1 MEEGPADEFK
11 TILDRPGMVLNLPL
25 GALARLGQA
34 RAYVLSGRTA
44 DARDAYQSFFK
55 LWSDADPDIPILRQ
69 AHAEF
74 DRLKPAA

>member
-1 MEEGPADEFK
+1 MNS
-11 TILDRPGMVLNLPL
+11 RPSSIG
-25 GALARLGQA
+25 LAWCSIFRLVRWPVWGR
-34 RAYVLSGRTA
+34 RAPTSLSGRTA

-55 LWSDADPDIPILRQ
+55 LWSDADPDIPVLRQ